1 MALTTC
7 FFTFTAKYSIMDKLI
22 GRKKE
27 LETLTSLLNSNKS
40 EFIAVY
46 GRRRV
51 GKTFLIRSAFNQQF
65 TFQVTALAN
74 ATLSQQLTNFHVAL
88 QKVYPAIEHSASTD
102 WFTAFQQLIAY
113 IESVKEDRKII
124 FFDELPWFD
133 TQASGFTQALEH
145 FWNSWASA
153 RNDIILIV
161 CGSAASW
168 MISKLINNKGGLY
181 NRVTKRIKLAP
192 FSLHEC
198 ELFLQSKN
206 TVLDRYQIIQLYM
219 AFGGIPFYWDEVMP
233 GKSAAQNINEIC
245 FSENGLL
252 RNEFPN
258 LFRSLFNNYHK
269 HEAVINA
276 LTQKA
281 KGLTREEILNSTG
294 LPNAGS
300 TTRVLQELE
309 ESGFI
314 RKYAPFGKK
323 SRNSLYQLNDF
334 YSLFYQRFIKN
345 SLSSEQDNWLT
356 YIDSPKYRIWSGY
369 AFEQVCLY
377 HLSQIKH
384 ALGISG
390 VQTSV
395 SAWRSK
401 SKTEGA
407 QIDLVID
414 RRDQVIN
421 LCEMK
426 YSINPFTIDNKY
438 AEELR
443 DKTGV
448 FKSETNTRKSVF
460 LTMITTFG
468 LKTNSYATGLVNND
482 LKMDILFADI

>member
-1 MALTTC
+1 MY
-7 FFTFTAKYSIMDKLI
+7 FFIFTAKYSMMDKLI

-27 LETLTSLLNSNKS
+27 IETLKSLLNSNKS
-40 EFIAVY
+40 EFIAIY

-102 WFTAFQQLIAY
+102 WFSSFQNLIAY
-113 IESVKEDRKII
+113 IEGKKEERKII

-133 TQASGFTQALEH
+133 TQASGFIQALEH

-206 TVLDRYQIIQLYM
+206 TVLDRYQIIQLFM
-219 AFGGIPFYWDEVMP
+219 VFGGIPFYWDEVMP

-258 LFRSLFNNYHK
+258 LFRSLFNNYQK
-269 HEAVINA
+269 HEAIINA

-281 KGLTREEILNSTG
+281 KGLTRDEILNSTG

-300 TTRVLQELE
+300 STRVLQELE

-345 SLSSEQDNWLT
+345 SLSAEQDNWLT

-448 FKSETNTRKSVF
+448 FKSETKTRKSVF

-468 LKTNSYATGLVNND
+468 LKSNSYSTGLVNND

>member
-1 MALTTC
+1 MS
-7 FFTFTAKYSIMDKLI
+7 FITFEAKFSFMNKLI

-27 LETLTSLLNSNKS
+27 LETLKSLLNSNKS

-65 TFQVTALAN
+65 AFQVSALAN
-74 ATLSQQLTNFHVAL
+74 ATLSQQLTNFHIAL
-88 QKVYPAIEHSASTD
+88 QKVYPAIERSPTSD
-102 WFTAFQQLIAY
+102 WFSAFQQLIAY
-113 IESVKEDRKII
+113 IESVKETPKVI

-133 TQASGFTQALEH
+133 TQASAFIQALEH

-168 MISKLINNKGGLY
+168 MINKLINNKGGLY

-192 FSLHEC
+192 FSLNEC
-198 ELFLQSKN
+198 ELFLNSKS

-258 LFRSLFNNYHK
+258 LFRSLFNNYQK

-281 KGLTREEILNSTG
+281 KGLSRDEIINSTG

-300 TTRVLQELE
+300 TTKILTELE

-314 RKYAPFGKK
+314 RKYTPFGKK
-323 SRNSLYQLNDF
+323 SRNSLYQLSDF

-345 SLSSEQDNWLT
+345 SLTINQYNWLT
-356 YIDSPKYRIWSGY
+356 FIDSPKYRVWSGY
-369 AFEQVCLY
+369 AFEQVCLH
-377 HLSQIKH
+377 HLPQIKQ

-401 SKTEGA
+401 SKMEGA

-443 DKTGV
+443 NKTGV
-448 FKSETNTRKSVF
+448 FKSETNTRKSVL

-468 LKTNSYATGLVNND
+468 LKSNSYSTGLVQND
-482 LKMDILFADI
+482 LKMDILFTDL

>member
-1 MALTTC
+1 MALYL
-7 FFTFTAKYSIMDKLI
+7 FFNIFTAKFSYMNKLI
-22 GRKKE
+22 GRIKE
-27 LETLTSLLNSNKS
+27 LETLKSVLNSDKS

-51 GKTFLIRSAFNQQF
+51 GKTFLIRSALNQKF

-74 ATLSQQLTNFHVAL
+74 ATLSQQLTNFHIAL
-88 QKVYPAIEHSASTD
+88 LKDYPAIEHSPATN
-102 WFTAFQQLIAY
+102 WFSAFQQLTAY
-113 IESVKEDRKII
+113 METVKEARKVI

-133 TQASGFTQALEH
+133 TQASGFIQALEH

-153 RNDIILIV
+153 RNDVILIV

-168 MISKLINNKGGLY
+168 MINKLIHNKGGLY

-192 FSLHEC
+192 FTLHEC

-206 TVLDRYQIIQLYM
+206 SVLDRYQIIQLYM
-219 AFGGIPFYWDEVMP
+219 AFGGIPYYWDEVIP

-252 RNEFPN
+252 RSEFPN
-258 LFRSLFNNYHK
+258 LFRSLFNNHQN

-281 KGLTREEILNSTG
+281 KGLTRDEIIDSTG

-300 TTRVLQELE
+300 TTRILTELE

-314 RKYAPFGKK
+314 RKYTPFGKK
-323 SRNSLYQLNDF
+323 SRNSLYQLHDF

-345 SLSSEQDNWLT
+345 SVLLNQDNWLT
-356 YIDSPKYRIWSGY
+356 YIDSPKYRVWSGY

-377 HLSQIKH
+377 HLPQIKQ

-401 SKTEGA
+401 SKIQGA

-426 YSINPFTIDNKY
+426 YSIHPYTINNTY
-438 AEELR
+438 AKELR
-443 DKTGV
+443 EKTGV

-468 LKTNSYATGLVNND
+468 LKTNSNSTGLVQND
-482 LKMDILFADI
+482 LKMDILFADS

>member
-1 MALTTC
+1 MNTLT
-7 FFTFTAKYSIMDKLI
+7 
-22 GRKKE
+22 GRKRE
-27 LETLTSLLNSNKS
+27 LETLKSVLNSDKS

-51 GKTFLIRSAFNQQF
+51 GKTFLIRSAFDQQF

-88 QKVYPAIEHSASTD
+88 QKVYPAIEQRPTSD
-102 WFTAFQQLIAY
+102 WFSAFQQLTAY
-113 IESVKEDRKII
+113 IEGLKVARKII

-133 TQASGFTQALEH
+133 TQASGFIQALEH

-153 RNDIILIV
+153 RNDIVLIV

-168 MISKLINNKGGLY
+168 MINKLIHNKGGLY

-192 FSLHEC
+192 FTLLEC
-198 ELFLQSKN
+198 ELFLHSKN

-219 AFGGIPFYWDEVMP
+219 AFGGIPFYWDEVVP
-233 GKSAAQNINEIC
+233 GESAAQNINEIC

-258 LFRSLFNNYHK
+258 LFRSLFNNYQK

-281 KGLTREEILNSTG
+281 KGLTRDEIIDSTG

-300 TTRVLQELE
+300 TTRVLTELE

-314 RKYAPFGKK
+314 RKYIPFGRK
-323 SRNSLYQLNDF
+323 SRNSLYQLQDF
-334 YSLFYQRFIKN
+334 YSLFYHRFIK
-345 SLSSEQDNWLT
+345 SSISTEQENWMT
-356 YIDSPKYRIWSGY
+356 FIDSPKYRAWSGY

-377 HLSQIKH
+377 HLLQIKQV
-384 ALGISG
+384 LGISG

-401 SKTEGA
+401 SKTNGA
-407 QIDLVID
+407 QVDLVID

-426 YSINPFTIDNKY
+426 YSINPFTIDKKY

-443 DKTGV
+443 DKMGL

-468 LKTNSYATGLVNND
+468 LKANSYSTGLVQND
-482 LKMDILFADI
+482 LKMDSLFTEYITG

>member
-1 MALTTC
+1 
-7 FFTFTAKYSIMDKLI
+7 
-22 GRKKE
+22 
-27 LETLTSLLNSNKS
+27 
-40 EFIAVY
+40 
-46 GRRRV
+46 
-51 GKTFLIRSAFNQQF
+51 
-65 TFQVTALAN
+65 LAN
-74 ATLSQQLTNFHVAL
+74 ATLSQQLTNFHIAL
-88 QKVYPAIEHSASTD
+88 QKVYPAIERSPTSD
-102 WFTAFQQLIAY
+102 WFSAFQQLIAY
-113 IESVKEDRKII
+113 IECVKETPKVI

-133 TQASGFTQALEH
+133 TQASAFIQALEH

-168 MISKLINNKGGLY
+168 MINKLINNKGGLY

-192 FSLHEC
+192 FSLNEC
-198 ELFLQSKN
+198 ELFLNSKS

-258 LFRSLFNNYHK
+258 LFRSLFNNYQK

-281 KGLTREEILNSTG
+281 KGLSRDEIINSTG

-300 TTRVLQELE
+300 TTKILTELE

-314 RKYAPFGKK
+314 RKYTPFGKK
-323 SRNSLYQLNDF
+323 SRNSLYQLSDF

-345 SLSSEQDNWLT
+345 SLTINQDNWLT
-356 YIDSPKYRIWSGY
+356 FIDSPKYRVWSGY
-369 AFEQVCLY
+369 AFEQVCLH
-377 HLSQIKH
+377 HLPQIKQ

-401 SKTEGA
+401 SKMEGA

-443 DKTGV
+443 NKTGV

-468 LKTNSYATGLVNND
+468 LKSNSYSTGLVQND
-482 LKMDILFADI
+482 LKMDILFTDL